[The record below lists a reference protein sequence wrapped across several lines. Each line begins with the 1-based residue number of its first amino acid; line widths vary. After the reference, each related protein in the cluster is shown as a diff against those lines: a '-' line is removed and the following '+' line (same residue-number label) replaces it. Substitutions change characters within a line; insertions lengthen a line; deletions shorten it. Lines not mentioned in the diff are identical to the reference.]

1 MKVLATCVLAVVI
14 ATGFITMTAA
24 EGNCSDATPKSG
36 SPYSITGGTTGLSVA
51 DESAKSG
58 PSDRKAGDYQQHS
71 IRGLTPEQRLELQR
85 DLQIRIEPAG
95 PENYPFSLR
104 HYTGG

>member
-1 MKVLATCVLAVVI
+1 MKVLATYVLAVVI

-24 EGNCSDATPKSG
+24 EGNCSDATPKPN
-36 SPYSITGGTTGLSVA
+36 SPTIISGTTDLSVA

-58 PSDRKAGDYQQHS
+58 SGDRKAVDYQQHS
-71 IRGLTPEQRLELQR
+71 GRGLTLEQRLELQR

-95 PENYPFSLR
+95 PEIYPFGLK
-104 HYTGG
+104 HYTGA